1 VGPTPYYI
9 EIFNS
14 TTGAFEAWC
23 AFGSTCATIVA
34 ESGSTV
40 QNFIAYV
47 SGLGTTFPPPS
58 IQAAS
63 NTAVVSWLTFS
74 LSVTNAKL
82 LPGQSTTIT
91 ATSSLD
97 VGPTPYYIEIFDLA
111 TGTDP
116 IFCGFGTTCTTTVTR
131 SSAVAYY
138 VAYVAAF
145 STTDPPPD
153 IRAQSGTFLV
163 TWISLGLT
171 ASPAAPRVGD
181 TTLLS
186 ATASLD
192 VGPTPF
198 YIEIVDLSFKTLVV
212 VCGSGAICSAS
223 VSQGQATI
231 HSYTAFVVA
240 HPNTSPPV
248 AWATSDSLE
257 VAWTAPPPP
266 FPA

>member
-1 VGPTPYYI
+1 
-9 EIFNS
+9 
-14 TTGAFEAWC
+14 
-23 AFGSTCATIVA
+23 
-34 ESGSTV
+34 
-40 QNFIAYV
+40 
-47 SGLGTTFPPPS
+47 
-58 IQAAS
+58 
-63 NTAVVSWLTFS
+63 VSWLTFS

-181 TTLLS
+181 TTLLT

-198 YIEIVDLSFKTLVV
+198 YIEIVDLSLNTLVV

-223 VSQGQATI
+223 VSQGPTTI

-240 HPNTSPPV
+240 HPTTSPSF

-257 VAWTAPPPP
+257 VGWTAPPPTVP
-266 FPA
+266 SLIGDTVSSASQALQAVGMVIGDQSSIGCLNDAIISTQSPSAGTRAVAGSAVSVGLGTAPVPPQSCP